1 MSTSIIDG
9 TIEEATFKRAFVK
22 MQVWGLLVFRLRDGS
37 TRTLDKVIIESSL
50 APYIT
55 PGNSGRFYC
64 YAAIDHRG
72 IHGVRT
78 DQGEAHYA
86 FARNNEIVS
95 LISAGSARFSSQ
107 SLSPFM
113 DMDHRMGLH
122 MSDHRRAGLFS
133 LSGNASEGREAV
145 RRGFGL
151 RAGSGRG
158 AGAMRRAGLARP
170 PGPAAADGRGRARP
184 GRSPPSRRSRPR

>member
-9 TIEEATFKRAFVK
+9 TVEEATFKRAFVK
-22 MQVWGLLVFRLRDGS
+22 MQVWGPLVFRLRDGS

-86 FARNNEIVS
+86 FARNNEVVS
-95 LISAGSARFSSQ
+95 LISAGFGALLIAI
-107 SLSPFM
+107 SLAFQVRITGWAYICLIIGVPGYF
-113 DMDHRMGLH
+113 LY
-122 MSDHRRAGLFS
+122 
-133 LSGNASEGREAV
+133 RETRLKAEKQFDADTEFVPAPAV
-145 RRGFGL
+145 
-151 RAGSGRG
+151 A
-158 AGAMRRAGLARP
+158 
-170 PGPAAADGRGRARP
+170 PAQ
-184 GRSPPSRRSRPR
+184 

>member
-9 TIEEATFKRAFVK
+9 TVEEATFKRAFSK
-22 MQVWGLLVFRLRDGS
+22 MQVWGPLVFRLPDGS

-78 DQGEAHYA
+78 DGGEAHYA
-86 FARNNEIVS
+86 FARNNEIASIICAAIGLLLTVAY
-95 LISAGSARFSSQ
+95 LA
-107 SLSPFM
+107 FM
-113 DMDHRMGLH
+113 DKINGWGLICLIIGVPGFFLYRQVRL
-122 MSDHRRAGLFS
+122 DAEKQFDAD
-133 LSGNASEGREAV
+133 SGFVPA
-145 RRGFGL
+145 
-151 RAGSGRG
+151 
-158 AGAMRRAGLARP
+158 
-170 PGPAAADGRGRARP
+170 PAAAPAQ
-184 GRSPPSRRSRPR
+184 